1 MQSAI
6 LAAALAFLILLVALT
21 VSVTAEQG
29 FSVLTAVSI
38 VVLALLG
45 IGVLGALLNQPP
57 DE

>member
-1 MQSAI
+1 MHGAI
-6 LAAALAFLILLVALT
+6 LAAVLAFLILLVALT
-21 VSVTAEQG
+21 ISVTAEYG
-29 FSVLTAVSI
+29 FTILTVISL

>member
-29 FSVLTAVSI
+29 FSVLTAVSM